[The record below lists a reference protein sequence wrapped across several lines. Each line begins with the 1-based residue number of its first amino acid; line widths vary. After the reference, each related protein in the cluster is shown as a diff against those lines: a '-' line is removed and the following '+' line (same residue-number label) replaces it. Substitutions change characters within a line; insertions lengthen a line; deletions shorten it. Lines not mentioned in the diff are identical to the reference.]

1 MLEQKVFLMAQG
13 HMKRLAPVL
22 SFPKHHLKVGNET
35 IIGRTLRLLQE
46 RGMKDVTVI
55 APDIPV
61 WIEFMKGFPEAT
73 MATLSEVSPTVAS
86 GVFRTRH
93 LWPQGKSIVAL
104 LADTVFSQK
113 TLDLILGSN
122 AIYEIYTRS
131 TNPWTKKKW
140 PEYYGLKIRSDGRP
154 LYEAAASIH
163 ENAGDKH
170 YNIPVITRRIPQASI
185 VSIDDDWTDDID
197 FPEELPNLD
206 LLARLARE
214 EEEGRKA

>member
-1 MLEQKVFLMAQG
+1 MNMPEQKVFLMAQG

-22 SFPKHHLKVGNET
+22 SFPKHHLKIGSET
-35 IIGRTLRLLQE
+35 IIGRTLRLLRE
-46 RGMKDVTVI
+46 RDMDDVTVI
-55 APDIPV
+55 APDIPA
-61 WIEFMKGFPEAT
+61 WTEFMKGFPEAT

-104 LADTVFSQK
+104 LGDTVFSQAA
-113 TLDLILGSN
+113 LDLILKSE
-122 AIYEIYTRS
+122 AIYEVYTRT
-131 TNPWTKKKW
+131 TNPWTKKIW

-170 YNIPVITRRIPQASI
+170 YNIPVVTKRIPQASI
-185 VSIDDDWTDDID
+185 VSFDGDWTDDID
-197 FPEELPNLD
+197 FPEELPNL
-206 LLARLARE
+206 LVTTGML
-214 EEEGRKA
+214 